1 MKTTLTAAIVAALVA
16 AISATAGT
24 ALIITSKNIKNG
36 TIQAVDMSAAAKQ
49 ALKGN
54 RGSAGPAGPA
64 GATGTAGPPGAQ
76 GIQGVQGSPGL
87 SGVEYVV
94 EVGVEGEGSA
104 TAWCP
109 EGKYVIG
116 GGGSA
121 SVGEPYRSEPTN
133 SVSWTVSADAPSNV
147 TAIAICAN
155 LAQPPA
161 PLSAH

>member
-87 SGVEYVV
+87 SGVEY
-94 EVGVEGEGSA
+94 EDSA